1 MTLLLALAACGTPA
15 GETLFG
21 QGRADELDVAED
33 LAFEVLENE
42 VLSSPGFLTGEFR
55 VLRNF
60 VDDLDT
66 AHVHVRQV
74 HEGVPVFGGEAIVH
88 LDAEGNS
95 SGVTDTLVRDLSLDT
110 TPLYEADEA
119 VEIAV
124 DATVGWAVLTD
135 DPLVDLWV
143 LRRAPSLGGGDHLAW
158 RVRLDRQD
166 GTHATSQPVVFVNA
180 VNGEVLWTY
189 ENLHTTA
196 ATGTSHYD
204 GTVTFDTYLSGST
217 YYLEDTTRDI
227 GTLSFNNGR
236 TSVSWTSDTD
246 TSWTSSSQTSAVSA
260 HWGATEVWDYY
271 SSAHGRSGLDGS
283 GGPGYQS
290 SKTGTGTVITS
301 YTDYSRNYANAYWS
315 GSYMVYGDGD
325 GSTFSALVTLDICGH
340 EMTHG
345 VTESEANFVY
355 SGESGG
361 LDESMA
367 DVFGAMVERAVYG
380 ETSDTWIIGED
391 AYTPGTAGDALRY
404 MNDPADD
411 GYSHDYYSSST
422 STVDVHY
429 SSGVANLAF
438 YLLAEGGT
446 HPRGKS
452 TTSVTAIGADAA
464 ASIWYRALTT
474 YMTSSTNFSGAR
486 TATLSAASDLYGAT
500 SAEYTAVGDAWTAVG
515 VGTSS
520 GGGGTSCTGYESS
533 STGTISSAG
542 SASYVPSSSGFAGG
556 SGTFL
561 GYLEGPS
568 SADFDLYLQKKG
580 KKTWST
586 VASDTGSGTG
596 RTVSYAGTSGTYRW
610 VAYSASG
617 SGSYTLCYD
626 TP

>member
-1 MTLLLALAACGTPA
+1 MTLLLALAACGTDET
-15 GETLFG
+15 ETLFG

-33 LAFEVLENE
+33 LAFEVLESD

-60 VDDLDT
+60 VDEFDT

-88 LDAEGNS
+88 LDAMGNS
-95 SGVTDTLVRDLSLDT
+95 TGVTDTLVRDLTFDT
-110 TPLYEADEA
+110 TPLYDADEA
-119 VEIAV
+119 TEIAV
-124 DATVGWAVLTD
+124 GASVGWAALTD
-135 DPLVDLWV
+135 DPAVDLWV
-143 LRRAPSLGGGDHLAW
+143 LRRDGDHLAW
-158 RVRLDRQD
+158 RVQLDRQD
-166 GTHATSQPVVFVNA
+166 GTHATAQPVLFVDA
-180 VNGEVLWTY
+180 HSGEVLWTY
-189 ENLHTTA
+189 ENLHTTT

-204 GTVTFDTYLSGST
+204 GTVTFDSYLSGTT
-217 YYLEDTTRDI
+217 YYLEDTTRDL
-227 GTLSFNNGR
+227 GTLSYNNGTR
-236 TSVSWTSDTD
+236 TASWISDTD
-246 TSWTSSSQTSAVSA
+246 TSWTSSTQTSAVSA
-260 HWGATEVWDYY
+260 HWAATKVWDYY
-271 SSAHGRSGLDGS
+271 SGTHGRNGINGS

-290 SKTGTGTVITS
+290 SRTGSGSVITS
-301 YTDYSRNYANAYWS
+301 YTDYSRNYVNAYWS

-325 GSTFSALVTLDICGH
+325 GVNAGALVTLDIAGH

-345 VTESEANFVY
+345 VTDYTAALIY

-361 LDESMA
+361 LNESIS
-367 DVFGAMVERAVYG
+367 DILGAMVERSVDG
-380 ETSDTWIIGED
+380 ESTNTWLIGED
-391 AYTPGTAGDALRY
+391 CWTPATAGDALRY

-411 GYSHDYYSSST
+411 GYSYDYYSSSMG
-422 STVDVHY
+422 SADVHY
-429 SSGVANLAF
+429 TSGLSNLAF
-438 YLLAEGGT
+438 YLMSEGGT

-474 YMTSSTNFSGAR
+474 YMTSSTDFSGAR

-500 SAEYTAVGDAWTAVG
+500 STEYTAVGDAWTAVG
-515 VGTSS
+515 VGASG

-533 STGTISSAG
+533 TTGTLSSAG
-542 SASYVPSSSGFAGG
+542 SAGYVPSSSGFAGG
-556 SGTFL
+556 SGTYA

-586 VASDTGSGTG
+586 VASDTGSGPG
-596 RTVSYAGTSGTYRW
+596 RTVSYAGSSGTYRW
-610 VAYSASG
+610 VAYAASG

>member
-1 MTLLLALAACGTPA
+1 
-15 GETLFG
+15 
-21 QGRADELDVAED
+21 
-33 LAFEVLENE
+33 
-42 VLSSPGFLTGEFR
+42 
-55 VLRNF
+55 
-60 VDDLDT
+60 
-66 AHVHVRQV
+66 
-74 HEGVPVFGGEAIVH
+74 
-88 LDAEGNS
+88 
-95 SGVTDTLVRDLSLDT
+95 
-110 TPLYEADEA
+110 
-119 VEIAV
+119 
-124 DATVGWAVLTD
+124 
-135 DPLVDLWV
+135 
-143 LRRAPSLGGGDHLAW
+143 
-158 RVRLDRQD
+158 
-166 GTHATSQPVVFVNA
+166 
-180 VNGEVLWTY
+180 
-189 ENLHTTA
+189 
-196 ATGTSHYD
+196 
-204 GTVTFDTYLSGST
+204 
-217 YYLEDTTRDI
+217 
-227 GTLSFNNGR
+227 
-236 TSVSWTSDTD
+236 
-246 TSWTSSSQTSAVSA
+246 
-260 HWGATEVWDYY
+260 
-271 SSAHGRSGLDGS
+271 
-283 GGPGYQS
+283 
-290 SKTGTGTVITS
+290 
-301 YTDYSRNYANAYWS
+301 
-315 GSYMVYGDGD
+315 MVYGDGD

-367 DVFGAMVERAVYG
+367 DVFGAMVERSAYG
-380 ETSDTWIIGED
+380 ETSDTWLIGED
-391 AYTPGTAGDALRY
+391 AYTPSTAGDALRY

-422 STVDVHY
+422 SSADVHY
-429 SSGVANLAF
+429 SSGVPNLAF

-452 TTSVTAIGADAA
+452 TTSVSAIGADAA
-464 ASIWYRALTT
+464 ASIWYRALAT

-542 SASYVPSSSGFAGG
+542 SASYVPSSSGFSGG
-556 SGTFL
+556 SGTYL

-596 RTVSYAGTSGTYRW
+596 RTVSYAGSSGTYRW
-610 VAYSASG
+610 VAYAASG